1 MAFKIHG
8 KVIEKETGK
17 GIPNLKV
24 KAFDKDLLFDDV
36 LG

>member
-17 GIPNLKV
+17 RIPNLTF
-24 KAFDKDLLFDDV
+24 KAGLTRIYFSMIF
-36 LG
+36 